1 MSSSDSISSVFSIE
15 GISSTVMLEGD
26 VVLLVCIGLSDN
38 FSDDVG
44 DGTTNLV
51 TLLVCI
57 GPSDSFSDDVGDGIT
72 DLDDLLGYIV
82 LFFSDD
88 GT

>member
-1 MSSSDSISSVFSIE
+1 MSSSDPISSVFLIE
-15 GISSTVMLEGD
+15 GISSTVMLGD
-26 VVLLVCIGLSDN
+26 VASLVCIGLSDD

-57 GPSDSFSDDVGDGIT
+57 GPSDSVSDHVGDGIT
-72 DLDDLLGYIV
+72 DLDGLLG
-82 LFFSDD
+82 
-88 GT
+88 

>member
-1 MSSSDSISSVFSIE
+1 MSSSDSISSVFPIE
-15 GISSTVMLEGD
+15 RISSTVMLEGD
-26 VVLLVCIGLSDN
+26 VALFVCIGLSDDL
-38 FSDDVG
+38 SDDIG

-51 TLLVCI
+51 TLLVCN

-72 DLDDLLGYIV
+72 DLDDLLGYTV